1 MGARCFEKRQS
12 TASVVLQA
20 DHTRPGVIR
29 RMERETGSQPWFKTL
44 LASIKWKLRKAYK
57 LEFNDEEKTTLE
69 INSVRKESKDML
81 CSN

>member
-1 MGARCFEKRQS
+1 
-12 TASVVLQA
+12 
-20 DHTRPGVIR
+20 
-29 RMERETGSQPWFKTL
+29 MERETGSQPWFKTL